1 MKSRSIVKRDLRN
14 WKLYRAGQ
22 ARGRQER
29 VRGRG
34 ESAPLAREILCLPTN
49 YQEPTR
55 ENEGYLKAR
64 SAEGR
69 DRRKDGGTEGG
80 TALKAPLKKRLD
92 RLEAWMGRP
101 SVRPSADPDFLP
113 LSLSRSHLS
122 KTDDLSLNWPLFGKR
137 ERAACDRVRVRVRP
151 RFVWPALRR
160 HFREEWCSSSPSL
173 PPPDRPL
180 SPSLHPTSLA
190 PLSHISPSQS
200 IRTNR

>member
-14 WKLYRAGQ
+14 WKLYRAGRRAGQ

-34 ESAPLAREILCLPTN
+34 ESAPLAQEILCLPTN

-69 DRRKDGGTEGG
+69 DRRTEGRRDGG

-101 SVRPSADPDFLP
+101 SVRPPIPTSFLSP
-113 LSLSRSHLS
+113 SLARICQRRMISRSTGRFLG
-122 KTDDLSLNWPLFGKR
+122 NGKR
-137 ERAACDRVRVRVRP
+137 RRATASVRGSSGR
-151 RFVWPALRR
+151 RFVVTFGRSGLRLI
-160 HFREEWCSSSPSL
+160 HVVLVISL
-173 PPPDRPL
+173 PPPDRP
-180 SPSLHPTSLA
+180 LA